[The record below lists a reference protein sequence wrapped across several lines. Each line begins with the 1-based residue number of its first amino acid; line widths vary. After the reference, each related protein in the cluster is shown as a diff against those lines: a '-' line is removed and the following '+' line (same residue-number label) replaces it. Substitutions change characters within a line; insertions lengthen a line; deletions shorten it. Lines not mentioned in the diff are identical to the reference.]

1 MADQQ
6 DIPMFMD
13 APEGASADAGVAPVG
28 APMSDVQAMAS
39 EMVTRG
45 IWTADQAAEA
55 LAKSDDEEGFNP
67 LAAAP
72 AKPVVPEGVDELTAA
87 AFAGPASPTAY
98 RFAPPPEGTK
108 AAPEQELMV
117 RQLFHEHEVPVSI
130 GNEIS
135 KRFNAA
141 AVNPP
146 TEQQIEMGRQSAMVT
161 LNKMWGEQTAAN
173 IAVANAEVMRMA
185 QAKPEIIDMLIN
197 TGLGND
203 PWVVSTIYQ
212 MARAKGRA

>member
-1 MADQQ
+1 MADE
-6 DIPMFMD
+6 IPMFMD
-13 APEGASADAGVAPVG
+13 APEGSSADVGAAPAG
-28 APMSDVQAMAS
+28 APMSDAQAMAA

-55 LAKSDDEEGFNP
+55 LAKSDNEEGFNP
-67 LAAAP
+67 LASDP
-72 AKPVVPEGVDELTAA
+72 AKPVIPEGVDELTAA
-87 AFAGPASPTAY
+87 AFAGPSSYADY
-98 RFAPPPEGTK
+98 RFERPPEGVE
-108 AAPEQELMV
+108 ADPAQELMV

-130 GNEIS
+130 GNEVS

-146 TEQQIEMGRQSAMVT
+146 TEHQIEMGRQSAMVT

-185 QAKPEIIDMLIN
+185 QSRPEIIDMLIN

-203 PWVVSTIYQ
+203 PWIVSTIYQ

>member
-1 MADQQ
+1 
-6 DIPMFMD
+6 MD
-13 APEGASADAGVAPVG
+13 APESGVGTPGEAPAG
-28 APMSDVQAMAS
+28 APMSDAQVMADALVQRG
-39 EMVTRG
+39 VWTREQ
-45 IWTADQAAEA
+45 ADAE
-55 LAKSDDEEGFNP
+55 LAKTDDEDTGFNP

-98 RFAPPPEGTK
+98 RFAPPPEGAT

-130 GNEIS
+130 GNEVS

-173 IAVANAEVMRMA
+173 IAVANKEVMRMA
-185 QAKPEIIDMLIN
+185 QSRPEIIDMLVSSGI
-197 TGLGND
+197 GND